1 MAFVEMHERNF
12 DWLLA
17 MDESLFTE
25 KALGRLHKINIL
37 GSSDWAFIPTPLPS
51 RWRISSGLWPLLAEA
66 REELA
71 RLDGVGRHMPN
82 YELLLKPLQQREAL
96 KSSSLEGTY
105 ATPEQLL
112 LFEIDPKEPKSQH
125 DRTNAWKEV
134 FNYNK
139 ALRLGQKLIN
149 EMPVSLRLIRELHK
163 ELLTGVRGYQRDPG
177 NFRRTQVHIGS
188 DRRFIPPPPSEALNC
203 LYELEK
209 YIHQDT
215 DIDPLIYCFMVH
227 YQFETIHPFLDG
239 NGRVGRL
246 LLSLMIYKWCKLIS
260 PWLYLSAFFDRYK
273 DEYIDG
279 LFNVSS
285 KGDWDKWIAFC
296 LRATLDQARDAIFRF
311 DKLVALRDDYL
322 NRVSSCGGNIRL
334 NKVIDKLFESPAITV
349 PIVSSMLSITY
360 PTAKADVDILIRCD
374 ILSPSSLEG
383 RPKVFLSPGIINIAY
398 SDAST

>member
-1 MAFVEMHERNF
+1 
-12 DWLLA
+12 
-17 MDESLFTE
+17 MDKSLFSE
-25 KALGRLHKINIL
+25 KSLGKLYKIRLL
-37 GSSDWAFIPTPLPS
+37 DSSDWAFIPDPLPTS
-51 RWRISSGLWPLLAEA
+51 WKIPSGLWPLLAEA

-112 LFEIDPKEPKSQH
+112 LFEIDPKEPKSPH
-125 DRTNAWKEV
+125 DRINAWKEV
-134 FNYNK
+134 YNYNK
-139 ALRLGQKLIN
+139 ALRLGQKLIS
-149 EMPVSLRLIRELHK
+149 EIPVSLRLIRELHK

-188 DRRFIPPPPSEALNC
+188 DRRFIPPPPREALDC
-203 LYELEK
+203 LYDLEK
-209 YIHQDT
+209 FINQDIE
-215 DIDPLIYCFMVH
+215 IDPLIFCFMVH

-246 LLSLMIYKWCKLIS
+246 LLSLMIYKCCRLKS

-285 KGDWDKWIAFC
+285 KGDWDKWITFC
-296 LRATLDQARDAIFRF
+296 LRATLDQAKDAIIRF
-311 DKLVALRDDYL
+311 DKLVALRDKYL
-322 NRVSSCGGNIRL
+322 LRVSTCGGNIRL

-349 PIVSSMLSITY
+349 PNVSSILGITY
-360 PTAKADVDILIRCD
+360 PTAKADVDILIKCG
-374 ILSPSSLEG
+374 ILAPSTLAG
-383 RPKVFLSPGIINIAY
+383 RPKVFLSPGIMNIVY
-398 SDAST
+398 SDPSIS